1 MISEERLRLDR
12 AKKRHSL
19 ADFSGLGA
27 GKAKPYRSVRR
38 PSRGSFVS
46 FAVLILVFCWG
57 CNPSTRRNGMP
68 AGAQTALDSVIAD
81 IDAGQDEKL
90 YGEAADE
97 WRRESTLDQSRAT
110 FATLRE
116 KLGKVHVR
124 NLQGVNEEQ
133 TGTAHSVF
141 VAYQTSFDRSDA
153 METFTLVEHGGRWQ
167 LARYYVTSTALK

>member
-1 MISEERLRLDR
+1 MILEERLCLDR
-12 AKKRHSL
+12 IKKRHSL
-19 ADFSGLGA
+19 SDFSILNA
-27 GKAKPYRSVRR
+27 GKAKPYRYVRR
-38 PSRGSFVS
+38 RSRNFFAYFV
-46 FAVLILVFCWG
+46 VLLLVFCWG
-57 CNPSTRRNGMP
+57 CNQGTHRTGMP
-68 AGAQTALDSVIAD
+68 AGAQAVLDAAIAD
-81 IDAGQDEKL
+81 IDAGRYEKL

-116 KLGKVHVR
+116 KLGKVHAR

-141 VAYQTSFDRSDA
+141 VAYQTSFDRSDG